1 MARDSG
7 GIVHLIH
14 VVEGLSPLTVD
25 PYGAYT
31 DEVTAAMRQ
40 SGSKILEDA
49 KMIAQAAGIPV
60 STELFDNFGS
70 RVAEVVADAAQHF
83 NADLVVVGTHG
94 RRGIERLLM
103 GNGAEQIIRL
113 SPVSVLVIRS
123 IKAKET
129 SPK

>member
-1 MARDSG
+1 MYQRILIPIDGSEPANKALIAALQMARDSG

-49 KMIAQAAGIPV
+49 KMIAQARAYPLALNFSTISGVAWPKWWPTLPNISMPTWWWSGRMGVAGSNV
-60 STELFDNFGS
+60 Y
-70 RVAEVVADAAQHF
+70 
-83 NADLVVVGTHG
+83 
-94 RRGIERLLM
+94 
-103 GNGAEQIIRL
+103 
-113 SPVSVLVIRS
+113 
-123 IKAKET
+123 
-129 SPK
+129 